1 MCIRDRVGG
10 IPDTNRSDALGGDG
24 SNYGISDSTNNKQT
38 SSSSNTL
45 QQQQMQ
51 QQQQSNQMNYGGMAN
66 MNNMAPYSAYAQ
78 QYTYP
83 GMMPHTYNH
92 MPNYMPYNTYNNGM
106 YPYQQPPQQQQ
117 QQQRG
122 SGKAPPPGYA
132 GSGSNSGGSN
142 KQQQQHL

>member
-1 MCIRDRVGG
+1 
-10 IPDTNRSDALGGDG
+10 
-24 SNYGISDSTNNKQT
+24 
-38 SSSSNTL
+38 
-45 QQQQMQ
+45 
-51 QQQQSNQMNYGGMAN
+51 MNYGGMAN

-142 KQQQQHL
+142 KQQQQHNVDPSQQQYNNANGAAYDWTR